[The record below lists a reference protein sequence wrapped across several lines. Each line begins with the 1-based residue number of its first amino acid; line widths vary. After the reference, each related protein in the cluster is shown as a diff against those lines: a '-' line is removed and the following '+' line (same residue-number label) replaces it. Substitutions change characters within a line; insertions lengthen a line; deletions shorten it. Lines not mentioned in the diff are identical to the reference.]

1 MDIRQ
6 NDLLFGKIAL
16 NKRLITRDL
25 LNRALHYQRTQAP
38 DKQLGEILLE
48 KGVLTREQVDEILA
62 FQDRVNKIKSTQ
74 GAQAVT
80 SSFFTGGGPMPGTTG
95 PWSTQSA
102 NAPAAMS
109 SPAQQF
115 NNPFN
120 GSTAVALGPTPN
132 PDQDP

>member
-38 DKQLGEILLE
+38 DRQLGEILLE

-62 FQDRVNKIKSTQ
+62 FQERVNKIKSTQ
-74 GAQAVT
+74 GATAVT
-80 SSFFTGGGPMPGTTG
+80 TSFFTGGPMQGGGPA
-95 PWSTQSA
+95 PWST
-102 NAPAAMS
+102 
-109 SPAQQF
+109 
-115 NNPFN
+115 
-120 GSTAVALGPTPN
+120 
-132 PDQDP
+132 